1 MTVPYDTASELA
13 GLSASVLSCSSLDEA
28 LAVVVAAAVAVVDD
42 CDGCSLTMRE
52 RGRPI
57 AGTATDEW
65 ARELDA
71 LQVVE
76 QEGPC
81 LDCLREASVMRA
93 GDLASDA
100 RFPAYGPRAAKE
112 HGARSALSL
121 PVSIEGQAAGAL
133 NLYSRHENAFGTE
146 AVAIATLLAAH
157 ASLALQAATAYFS
170 HRDLARQLQ
179 EAMPARAVIEQA
191 KGMVMGERR
200 CSADDA
206 FAELARR
213 SQHSNRKLRD
223 VAAEV
228 VAAAIGEQ
236 AAAEGRSGA

>member
-1 MTVPYDTASELA
+1 MTVPYDTGSELA
-13 GLSASVLSCSSLDEA
+13 GLSAGVLSCSSLDEA
-28 LAVVVAAAVAVVDD
+28 LAVVVAMAVTIVDD
-42 CDGCSLTMRE
+42 CDGCSLTTRD
-52 RGRPI
+52 RGRPV
-57 AGTATDEW
+57 AGTSSDEW

-81 LDCLREASVMRA
+81 LDCLREASVMRSR
-93 GDLASDA
+93 DLATGG
-100 RFPAYGPRAAKE
+100 RFPAYGPRAAE

-121 PVSIEGQAAGAL
+121 PVSLEGQAAGAL
-133 NLYSRHENAFGTE
+133 DLYSRQPNAFGTE
-146 AVAIATLLAAH
+146 AVAVATLLAAH

-179 EAMPARAVIEQA
+179 EALPARAVIEQA
-191 KGMVMGERR
+191 KGMLMAERR

-206 FAELARR
+206 FAELVRR
-213 SQHSNRKLRD
+213 SQHSNRKLRE

-236 AAAEGRSGA
+236 PAAAGRSGA